1 MAEVTLTEVVIQWI
15 NMVEHLMEACMVE
28 DMAVVVGVASKN
40 LARKNGVVSQQ
51 SWGNLSRDLV
61 SEKRGE
67 REEKEKSALCFCFC
81 G

>member
-1 MAEVTLTEVVIQWI
+1 
-15 NMVEHLMEACMVE
+15 MEACMVE